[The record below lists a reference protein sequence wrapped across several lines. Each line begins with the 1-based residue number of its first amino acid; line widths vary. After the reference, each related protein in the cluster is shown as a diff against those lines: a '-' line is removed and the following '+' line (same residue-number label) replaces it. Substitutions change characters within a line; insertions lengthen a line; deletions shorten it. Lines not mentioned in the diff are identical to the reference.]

1 MSAYFTKKIEFYW
14 CKLQKTKNCKN
25 SNKYLRNT
33 CSTENCVASSVNWA
47 RDVKYELFHV
57 DLGEFWIGEQSLNTG
72 HF

>member
-14 CKLQKTKNCKN
+14 CKLQKTETCKN
-25 SNKYLRNT
+25 SNKYLRN
-33 CSTENCVASSVNWA
+33 STENCVASSVNWA